1 MSVYSLSDT
10 ISYVTQVKETLRKLF
25 ESILFIY
32 QSICLLYSFGVLR
45 CNIEL
50 EETVNRSLTMRL
62 QRDSVKWENA
72 VDDMTAAVRR
82 IETEVCT
89 SWFKP
94 AVEQWISSLNTC
106 SGATF
111 TGTSSYL
118 WLRRRKLC
126 GNRLR
131 LFYLFTK
138 VYVYYIV
145 LVFWEVIY
153 IELEESVNR
162 SLTMWLQ
169 RDSVKWENAV
179 DDMTAA
185 VRRMRLKF
193 VCHAGL
199 RPAVEQWISSLNT
212 AVQHSLSENW
222 NVSSMCDFFEQL
234 PLHH

>member
-82 IETEVCT
+82 
-89 SWFKP
+89 
-94 AVEQWISSLNTC
+94 
-106 SGATF
+106 
-111 TGTSSYL
+111 
-118 WLRRRKLC
+118 
-126 GNRLR
+126 
-131 LFYLFTK
+131 
-138 VYVYYIV
+138 
-145 LVFWEVIY
+145 
-153 IELEESVNR
+153 
-162 SLTMWLQ
+162 
-169 RDSVKWENAV
+169 
-179 DDMTAA
+179 
-185 VRRMRLKF
+185 MRLKF

-222 NVSSMCDFFEQL
+222 NVSSMCYFFDYIINLLIRFLGNGISYTNKHVEQIVRWQTDWHL
-234 PLHH
+234 FRCS